1 VKLPAG
7 LLLLIALPLLGGSS
21 QPVARSEA
29 RYDATIRPCPTAAQ
43 VLKDFIAGFNSGDGR
58 RASDLI
64 GVSIQLVDDLPGDK
78 FVSQERQEV
87 LSYLTARIALG
98 ERFVDFVIAPGIQT
112 NVAEIAFARV
122 TPDGPKLFGKG
133 KGVTSVTEPD
143 HITDCHHL
151 STLIMFGR
159 PTPSG

>member
-1 VKLPAG
+1 MA
-7 LLLLIALPLLGGSS
+7 
-21 QPVARSEA
+21 E
-29 RYDATIRPCPTAAQ
+29 Q
-43 VLKDFIAGFNSGDGR
+43 VLRNFIAAFNSGDGR
-58 RASDLI
+58 RAGDLI
-64 GVSIQLVDDLPGDK
+64 GASIQLVDDLPEGK

-87 LSYLTARIALG
+87 LSYLSGRIALG
-98 ERFVDFVIAPGIQT
+98 ERFVDFVVAPGIQT

-122 TPDGPKLFGKG
+122 TSDGPKLYGKG

-143 HITDCHHL
+143 HTPDCHHL